1 MKYEKGNI
9 KEEHMVINEI
19 YGLRK
24 ASVTVDLLNEMGW
37 KEIIDEP
44 EVLFK
49 RIISMVTDFRYE
61 VKKEERE
68 KDWFLNKISIQGQ
81 NRKDRDYGKTFDR
94 LLFSDGRN
102 SFTVICNMHG
112 SGARYLVFQTGNAT
126 PIHKCSNRKEL
137 ASVLRSEFDS

>member
-49 RIISMVTDFRYE
+49 RIISIVTDFRYE
-61 VKKEERE
+61 VSEEERE
-68 KDWFLNKISIQGQ
+68 KDWFLKKYRYKGRIV
-81 NRKDRDYGKTFDR
+81 KTEIMEK
-94 LLFSDGRN
+94 LLTDF
-102 SFTVICNMHG
+102 FFLM
-112 SGARYLVFQTGNAT
+112 
-126 PIHKCSNRKEL
+126 E
-137 ASVLRSEFDS
+137 

>member
-9 KEEHMVINEI
+9 KEHMVINEI

-37 KEIIDEP
+37 KKIIDEP

-68 KDWFLNKISIQGQ
+68 KDWFLKKYRYKGRIVKIEIME
-81 NRKDRDYGKTFDR
+81 K
-94 LLFSDGRN
+94 LLTDF
-102 SFTVICNMHG
+102 FFLMEET
-112 SGARYLVFQTGNAT
+112 A
-126 PIHKCSNRKEL
+126 
-137 ASVLRSEFDS
+137 LR

>member
-9 KEEHMVINEI
+9 KEHMVINEI

-68 KDWFLNKISIQGQ
+68 KDWFLKKYRYKGRIVKIEIME
-81 NRKDRDYGKTFDR
+81 K
-94 LLFSDGRN
+94 LLTDF
-102 SFTVICNMHG
+102 FFLMEET
-112 SGARYLVFQTGNAT
+112 A
-126 PIHKCSNRKEL
+126 
-137 ASVLRSEFDS
+137 LR

>member
-1 MKYEKGNI
+1 MYNIGCIWFNEINDWDEGMKYEKGNI

-49 RIISMVTDFRYE
+49 RIISIVTDFRYE
-61 VKKEERE
+61 VSEEER
-68 KDWFLNKISIQGQ
+68 D
-81 NRKDRDYGKTFDR
+81 T
-94 LLFSDGRN
+94 
-102 SFTVICNMHG
+102 
-112 SGARYLVFQTGNAT
+112 
-126 PIHKCSNRKEL
+126 
-137 ASVLRSEFDS
+137 